1 MLAFPMTRRLHN
13 CLLLLCLGL
22 SACQRS
28 PEVHQAEFFV
38 FGTVLDVSVQG
49 VDRAAAGHAFAELQ
63 RDFQTMHRDWHAW
76 EPGMLT
82 RVNEAF
88 AAGKPATATADI
100 VEMIRRSQQLEAL
113 SGGRF
118 NPAIGALI
126 GLWGFHTSDYPIVG
140 PPPPAEA
147 IGRLVGQNPSTADI
161 EVDGLTLNSR
171 NPTVQL
177 DFGGIAKGYA
187 VDLACARLN
196 ALGIDNAIVNA
207 GGDLR
212 AMGNHGDR
220 PWRVAI
226 RDPQGG
232 IVGTLETGTDEAVF
246 TSGNYERFRQHG
258 EARYPHIL
266 DPRSGWPVQA
276 LSSVTVIASEG
287 LLADAA
293 ATALTVAGPDEWTEV
308 AQALGLEQVLL
319 VDAAGR
325 VFLTPAMA
333 QRVTLAEG
341 IESEVV
347 EISP

>member
-1 MLAFPMTRRLHN
+1 MQA

-22 SACQRS
+22 SACERN
-28 PEVHQAEFFV
+28 PDVHHAQFFV

-49 VDRAAAGHAFAELQ
+49 VDRAAASRAFAELQ
-63 RDFQTMHRDWHAW
+63 RDFQAMHRDWHAW

-88 AAGKPATATADI
+88 AAGQPATANADI
-100 VEMIRRSQQLEAL
+100 VEMIRRSQQLETL

-126 GLWGFHTSDYPIVG
+126 GLWGFHTSDYPILG

-147 IGRLVGQNPSTADI
+147 IERLVARNPSTGDI
-161 EVDGLTLNSR
+161 KIDGLTLSSK
-171 NPTVQL
+171 NPAVQL

-207 GGDLR
+207 GGNLR

-226 RDPQGG
+226 RDPRGG
-232 IVGTLETGTDEAVF
+232 IVGTLETGTDEAVV
-246 TSGNYERFRQHG
+246 TSGNYERFRQQG
-258 EARYPHIL
+258 EERYPHIL
-266 DPRSGWPVQA
+266 DPHTGWPVQA
-276 LSSVTVIASEG
+276 LSSATVITSEG

-293 ATALTVAGPDEWTEV
+293 ATALIVAGPDEWIEV
-308 AQALGLEQVLL
+308 ARALGLEQVLL
-319 VDAAGR
+319 VDAEGR

-333 QRVTLAEG
+333 QRVALVEG
-341 IESEVV
+341 TKRSVV
-347 EISP
+347 EINP

>member
-49 VDRAAAGHAFAELQ
+49 VDRAAAGRAFAELQ

-100 VEMIRRSQQLEAL
+100 VEMIRRSQRLETR

-126 GLWGFHTSDYPIVG
+126 GLWGFHTSDYPILG

-147 IGRLVGQNPSTADI
+147 IERLVGQDPSTTDI

-171 NPTVQL
+171 NPAVQL

-232 IVGTLETGTDEAVF
+232 IVGTLETGADEAVF

-347 EISP
+347 EVSP